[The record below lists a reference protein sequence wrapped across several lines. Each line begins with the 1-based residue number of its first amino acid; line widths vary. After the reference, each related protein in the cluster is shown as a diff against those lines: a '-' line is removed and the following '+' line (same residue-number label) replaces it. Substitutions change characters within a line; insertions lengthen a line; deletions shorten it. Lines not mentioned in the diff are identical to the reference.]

1 MQSVHSQ
8 PIFVSPHSGK
18 KLEFRAVT
26 DNLTVTARNSV
37 TDKLTGQQTG
47 GAYYL
52 FESVSG
58 PGAGNRLHV
67 HRREDEVAYVLEGAL
82 EIRLADQTVVVEAG
96 GVAHLP
102 KNVPHALRNP
112 LPTPSRYLFLA
123 IPAGLDQWFEA
134 LAAAR
139 QAGTLDDARYDQL
152 SREYGIEWLE

>member
-8 PIFVSPHSGK
+8 PIFVPPHSGQD
-18 KLEFRAVT
+18 FGVT
-26 DNLTVTARNSV
+26 H
-37 TDKLTGQQTG
+37 KLTAAETG
-47 GAYYL
+47 GAYFL
-52 FESVSG
+52 FEARFP
-58 PGAGNRLHV
+58 PGSGNRLHV
-67 HRREDEVAYVLEGAL
+67 HRRGDEVAYVLEGAL

-112 LPTPSRYLFLA
+112 LQTPSRYLFLA
-123 IPAGLDQWFEA
+123 IPAGLDQWFDA